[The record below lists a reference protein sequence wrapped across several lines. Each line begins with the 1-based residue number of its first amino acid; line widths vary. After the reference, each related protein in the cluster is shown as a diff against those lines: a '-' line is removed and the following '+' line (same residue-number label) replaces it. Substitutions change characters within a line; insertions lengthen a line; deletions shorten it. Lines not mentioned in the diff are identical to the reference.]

1 MGWSTA
7 VRSGN
12 DSGGSSDAD
21 IRGMGRIPADS
32 APPDCY
38 DWITPG
44 SEPGR
49 KKQPMDRV
57 TITADGDRYAT
68 LTIPPGHLLH
78 DGPDPEAPQVRE
90 FRAANGDAALR
101 EVLPDGRDPQVCEQ
115 LHMRGRA
122 VTVWEGERT
131 VDVVRR
137 EYRAAYRAAQQAERT
152 ADVPHRRRRR
162 ERAEAADLARRT
174 LDVPGHSLSR

>member
-1 MGWSTA
+1 MERA
-7 VRSGN
+7 
-12 DSGGSSDAD
+12 
-21 IRGMGRIPADS
+21 
-32 APPDCY
+32 
-38 DWITPG
+38 
-44 SEPGR
+44 
-49 KKQPMDRV
+49 

-68 LTIPPGHLLH
+68 LTIPPGHILH

-115 LHMRGRA
+115 LHMRGRT

-174 LDVPGHSLSR
+174 LDVPGPSLSR